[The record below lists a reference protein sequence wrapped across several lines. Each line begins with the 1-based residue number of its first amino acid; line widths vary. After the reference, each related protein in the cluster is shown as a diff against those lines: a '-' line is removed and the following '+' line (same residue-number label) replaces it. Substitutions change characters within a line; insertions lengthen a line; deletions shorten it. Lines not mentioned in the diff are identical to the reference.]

1 MLLSKDTLKY
11 SKRNYKNT
19 KIDNK
24 IYYDRNNIKYQK
36 KVSEN
41 ERRLRYKISLNHHLE
56 ELDSR
61 NYIYNENYKTILEKI
76 KDKNKNTKFIIFTS
90 PISSNLL
97 ASIIQKSKRLK
108 EYKRWLKELVNVFG
122 EVNHFMTINEITT
135 DLNNYPD
142 DDHYYPYIGKI
153 LANKITNKDL
163 KTPENFGI
171 ILNKN
176 NIDNYLKTF
185 EEKILK
191 YKINEKL

>member
-1 MLLSKDTLKY
+1 
-11 SKRNYKNT
+11 
-19 KIDNK
+19 
-24 IYYDRNNIKYQK
+24 
-36 KVSEN
+36 
-41 ERRLRYKISLNHHLE
+41 
-56 ELDSR
+56 
-61 NYIYNENYKTILEKI
+61 
-76 KDKNKNTKFIIFTS
+76 
-90 PISSNLL
+90 
-97 ASIIQKSKRLK
+97 
-108 EYKRWLKELVNVFG
+108 
-122 EVNHFMTINEITT
+122 MTINEITT